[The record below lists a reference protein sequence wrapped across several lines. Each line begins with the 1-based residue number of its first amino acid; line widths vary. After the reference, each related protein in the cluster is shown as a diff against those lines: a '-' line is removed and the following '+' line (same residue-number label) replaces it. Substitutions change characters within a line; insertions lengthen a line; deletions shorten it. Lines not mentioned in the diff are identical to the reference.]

1 MALGAVSGAVVII
14 QHFGGALHLN
24 VHLQETRSVGIRIYK
39 AGHWGSAG
47 GLGQVTHHDGSN
59 SRA

>member
-1 MALGAVSGAVVII
+1 MII
-14 QHFGGALHLN
+14 QHFGGALNLN